1 MRHVLQRL
9 PRGGRSAT
17 VLAAAV
23 VMAIGITSVATGAVG
38 DNVLVGKRN
47 AAEGTT
53 AIVGFTQNFAT
64 RQSNG
69 NNGDGGAA
77 SYGCRAAIGRE
88 PCLYVLNHQGG
99 HTFRFRT
106 KGGESGGQF
115 EVTPPAGKTANDVRP
130 FTTNATG
137 VATGLNADRLDGQDA
152 SELLAAARTAWEAA
166 RPLFAA
172 VNGDGTVAGNRGL
185 AQSNG
190 VQRTGEGAY
199 TVTFASDISKCA
211 YTATETTT
219 TNAGAVGVAPVAG
232 NANALQVVTRAG
244 GGDAGT
250 DPTAPA
256 DRPFHLV
263 VNC

>member
-9 PRGGRSAT
+9 PRSGRTGA
-17 VLAAAV
+17 VLAAAA
-23 VMAIGITSVATGAVG
+23 VMAIGFTSVAGGAIG
-38 DNVLVGKRN
+38 DNVRVGERN

-69 NNGDGGAA
+69 TNGDGGAA

-106 KGGESGGQF
+106 KGALVGGEISV
-115 EVTPPAGKTANDVRP
+115 EPPAGKTADDAAP

-152 SELLAAARTAWEAA
+152 SELLAAARTAWEQA
-166 RPLFAA
+166 RPLFASVTA
-172 VNGDGTVAGNRGL
+172 AGAAGESRGL
-185 AQSNG
+185 AQSNA
-190 VQRTGEGAY
+190 VQRTGDGAY
-199 TVTFASDISKCA
+199 TVTFASDVSKCA
-211 YTATETTT
+211 YTATQTTV
-219 TNAGAVGVAPVAG
+219 TNAGAVAVAPVAG
-232 NANALQVVTRAG
+232 NANALNVVTRAG
-244 GGDAGT
+244 GGAAGT
-250 DPTAPA
+250 EPTAPA